1 MYACNLILKNNNKKK
16 IKNKK
21 REQGR
26 RGEKVLPEVEEE
38 NPWSFDSG
46 KKKNWLRRNREESKR
61 KTKKKMKNSVQIPFI
76 FKKETIFDWSKRK
89 TKKLKML
96 LK

>member
-1 MYACNLILKNNNKKK
+1 MTKK
-16 IKNKK
+16 
-21 REQGR
+21 ES
-26 RGEKVLPEVEEE
+26 RGVEEK
-38 NPWSFDSG
+38 D
-46 KKKNWLRRNREESKR
+46 K
-61 KTKKKMKNSVQIPFI
+61 KKKMKNSVQIPFI